1 VNLLVT
7 VNPLVGGDDWTQTGK
22 RGEEYC
28 VRGLRGVSRAFRGV
42 RIYEAGAEAEAGTP
56 PPTSPTLSHASS
68 ASASFTARLAGEL
81 SEALEVSEEGMAFG
95 DSADE
100 RAAESD
106 DEGAS
111 PPQQTVGWRVLESAP
126 TGGGLAG
133 DPASNKE
140 LPPHEYLP
148 HEPASGSSAPLLSSF
163 ASSGALTPPR
173 LPTEQQ
179 VQFEVDQA
187 A

>member
-1 VNLLVT
+1 
-7 VNPLVGGDDWTQTGK
+7 
-22 RGEEYC
+22 
-28 VRGLRGVSRAFRGV
+28 
-42 RIYEAGAEAEAGTP
+42 
-56 PPTSPTLSHASS
+56 
-68 ASASFTARLAGEL
+68 
-81 SEALEVSEEGMAFG
+81 MAFG

-133 DPASNKE
+133 DPASTEE

-163 ASSGALTPPR
+163 ATVAALSRRHGALGCRQSSRCSLRWTRPR
-173 LPTEQQ
+173 DDRESTTLST
-179 VQFEVDQA
+179 
-187 A
+187 

>member
-1 VNLLVT
+1 MEAEAEA
-7 VNPLVGGDDWTQTGK
+7 GAG
-22 RGEEYC
+22 
-28 VRGLRGVSRAFRGV
+28 A
-42 RIYEAGAEAEAGTP
+42 EAGAEAEAGAP
-56 PPTSPTLSHASS
+56 PPTSPTLSHAS
-68 ASASFTARLAGEL
+68 SASFTARLAGEL

-111 PPQQTVGWRVLESAP
+111 PPQRTVGWRVLESAP

-133 DPASNKE
+133 GPASTEE

-148 HEPASGSSAPLLSSF
+148 HEPASGGSAPLLSSF

-173 LPTEQQ
+173 SPRLPTEQQ
-179 VQFEVDQA
+179 VQFEVGQA